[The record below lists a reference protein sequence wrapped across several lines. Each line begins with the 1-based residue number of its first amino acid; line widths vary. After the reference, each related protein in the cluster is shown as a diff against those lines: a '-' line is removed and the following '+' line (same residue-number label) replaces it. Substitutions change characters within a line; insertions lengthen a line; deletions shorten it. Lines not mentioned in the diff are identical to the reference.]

1 MKRLVSAL
9 LSVILFI
16 SVVGIFPVYAAD
28 TGIVSV
34 EVTQVMGKGVD
45 MATGKYYFMN
55 TFVANK
61 PATIQVVMDESYSF
75 TNADSITVSRDGRE
89 ITKISPDKSE
99 KAQIMTFTPGKSDV
113 DSWAAGRYKFT
124 ANIGGESHSTEAIF
138 NESREFSVLAVGASV
153 KYKGTV
159 YSAPKMDANTVT
171 LRAQAIPVSENKL
184 IRRYLSAP
192 ISFGTGENGYD
203 LSEPGSQLRFLSDI
217 ENYRL
222 KSAANYDVVVV
233 VVDSYISDNQQ
244 NGGYTDTNHAVVLSL
259 KALGD
264 AESVTTSFLHELGH
278 IFGNGDEYVNG
289 DAKPDV
295 NGLPYGVSATNSNGE
310 AVTGNREYFTHAPD
324 NNYSGIMLNA
334 AQNPY
339 NPKSGGVML
348 NTSSFMG
355 SSYSHW
361 TTSMVWEEA
370 YEKLIPNYQNVLP
383 KVYTDGTLVPE
394 RNLDNTLS
402 ETDLQKLRDEW
413 YAMCN
418 DVHVAKGHK
427 PYEYDKYF
435 KAAEAYFQK
444 AAEDTMKKG
453 EDFME
458 FDINNAF
465 RGPFKMYA
473 VNRASD
479 SYIYE
484 WTSGELE
491 NYRAFFEN
499 SPCGESAMA
508 YDYLVIAFMQ
518 VGGRTYFTWMDFMQM
533 EPLPDT
539 SDVVEPQPETPPVLE
554 VNPVDNE
561 LPVDETA
568 RQEPQEP
575 ATQVPATQEPATQET
590 TAGEPES
597 EPGIASTNGLPAFE
611 DYTEDMKHRILIYDS
626 FDIGLSGIGSYDDEP
641 YLQWDNAAAYLAWW
655 AGQEYGVE
663 LTGDD
668 IKDIYEQADAN
679 GDVGQSLISDII
691 VSNLTKPAADALPA
705 FEDYTEEMKDRMLH
719 YDNIDIGMS
728 GAGLHNDEP
737 YLLWDNVS
745 AYFGWWAGQEFGTEL
760 SGDDV
765 KNLSKQAAANED
777 IGQYFICDL
786 VANYF
791 GKQILVDEDGN
802 FYVGDGDIED
812 PDGEW

>member
-1 MKRLVSAL
+1 MKRLISVLLTTAL
-9 LSVILFI
+9 IISVI
-16 SVVGIFPVYAAD
+16 GITPVYAAD
-28 TGIVSV
+28 SGIASV
-34 EVTQVMGKGVD
+34 EVTQVMGKGID
-45 MATGKYYFMN
+45 IATGKYYFMN

-61 PATIQVVMDESYSF
+61 PATIQVVMNESYSF
-75 TNADSITVSRDGRE
+75 SSSDSITVYRDGTQ
-89 ITKISPDKSE
+89 ITKISPDKTE
-99 KAQIMTFTPGKSDV
+99 KTQIMTFTPSKNAV
-113 DSWAAGRYKFT
+113 NSWAAGRYKFT
-124 ANIGGESHSTEAIF
+124 ANIGGAEHNTEAIF
-138 NESREFSVLAVGASV
+138 NESREFSLLAVSASV
-153 KYKGTV
+153 KYKGEIIP
-159 YSAPKMDANTVT
+159 APKMDSNTIA
-171 LRAQAIPVSENKL
+171 LRTQAIPVSENK
-184 IRRYLSAP
+184 IISRYISAP

-203 LSEPGSQLRFLSDI
+203 LSDPGAQLRFLSDI

-233 VVDSYISDNQQ
+233 VVDSYISENQQ
-244 NGGYTDTNHAVVLSL
+244 NGGYTDSNHAVVLSL
-259 KALGD
+259 KSLGD
-264 AESVTTSFLHELGH
+264 TESITTGLLHELGH
-278 IFGNGDEYVNG
+278 IFGNGDEYESG

-295 NGLPYGVSATNSNGE
+295 NGLPYGVTATNSNGE
-310 AVTGNREYFTHAPD
+310 TVTGNREYFTHASG
-324 NNYSGIMLNA
+324 NTYSGILIND

-339 NPKSGGVML
+339 NPKSGGVMI

-370 YEKLIPNYQNVLP
+370 YEKLIPNYNNVLP

-394 RNLDNTLS
+394 RNLENTLS
-402 ETDLQKLRDEW
+402 EEDLQRLRDEW

-418 DVHVAKGHK
+418 EIHVAKGHK

-444 AAEDTMKKG
+444 AAEDSMKKG
-453 EDFME
+453 ETFME

-473 VNRASD
+473 VERVTD

-484 WTSGELE
+484 WNSGELE
-491 NYRAFFEN
+491 HYRGFFEE

-508 YDYLVIAFMQ
+508 RDYLLIAFME
-518 VGGRTYFTWMDFMQM
+518 VGGRIYFTWMSFSQM

-539 SDVVEPQPETPPVLE
+539 SDVIEPQPETPPLLE
-554 VNPVDNE
+554 VNPADNE
-561 LPVDETA
+561 MPVDETA
-568 RQEPQEP
+568 RQEP
-575 ATQVPATQEPATQET
+575 TTQEPATQEPEYS
-590 TAGEPES
+590 EPEYT
-597 EPGIASTNGLPAFE
+597 ETDIASTSSLPAFE
-611 DYTEDMKHRILIYDS
+611 DYTEEMKHRILVYDTI
-626 FDIGLSGIGSYDDEP
+626 DIGMSGAGMHDDEP
-641 YLQWDNAAAYLAWW
+641 YLLWDNAAAYLGWW

-668 IKDIYEQADAN
+668 VKNIFEQADAN
-679 GDVGQSLISDII
+679 GDVGQSLISDLL
-691 VSNLTKPAADALPA
+691 VSNLTKPATDELPA
-705 FEDYTEEMKDRMLH
+705 FEDYTDEMKDRMLH
-719 YDNIDIGMS
+719 YDTIDVGMS

-765 KNLSKQAAANED
+765 KNLCKQETEE
-777 IGQYFICDL
+777 YFVCDV
-786 VANYF
+786 VAEYF
-791 GKQILVDEDGN
+791 GKQILVDENGD
-802 FYVGDGDIED
+802 FYVGDGDIAD